1 MTAIGSKNTVSDA
14 TDTII
19 VGDNRTVT
27 GANNTVTIGSSDAGT
42 HNNCERSSSYWPQ
55 HRGNY

>member
-1 MTAIGSKNTVSDA
+1 MSDA

-27 GANNTVTIGSSDAGT
+27 GANNAVTIGSSDAGT
-42 HNNCERSSSYWPQ
+42 TTTVNEAVAIGHNY
-55 HRGNY
+55 RGNC